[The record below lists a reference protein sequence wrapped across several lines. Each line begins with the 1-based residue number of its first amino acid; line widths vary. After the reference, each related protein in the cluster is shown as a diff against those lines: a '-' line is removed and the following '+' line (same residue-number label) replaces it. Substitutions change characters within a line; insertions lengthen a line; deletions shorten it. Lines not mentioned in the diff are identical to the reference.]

1 MVSLSLIHIQMCIR
15 DRSTSWSRVSLTVRI
30 AAFLII
36 FVLLYD
42 WCCYSLLMFVLPC
55 FSVLLLSLCFLTC
68 PYIVFLKKYQFLVGI
83 SLCCIANE
91 CMMCTEMHC
100 KSQHSFSDL
109 TPLLLIYK
117 GAALK
122 ASSHVHFSLFSSLCT
137 SYSESAAVQCH
148 LVTLCSTKL
157 SIGHQLRFEKCR

>member
-1 MVSLSLIHIQMCIR
+1 MIRLCILSKHSSVFWHIFVGYSSFTIVPPRFAHSITFFVSAIFTTSSSSISDFTVSDICGFLCSL
-15 DRSTSWSRVSLTVRI
+15 STSWSRVSLTVRI

-100 KSQHSFSDL
+100 KS
-109 TPLLLIYK
+109 
-117 GAALK
+117 
-122 ASSHVHFSLFSSLCT
+122 
-137 SYSESAAVQCH
+137 
-148 LVTLCSTKL
+148 
-157 SIGHQLRFEKCR
+157 